1 MREEIVQHESRRA
14 DIKNKTMKISQKG
27 IDLIKKFE
35 GFRSEAYICPGGVIT
50 IGYGHTRNVK
60 YTDRISKEQ
69 AEQLLREDL
78 EKYEAAVLNYITANI
93 TQKQFDALVSL
104 CFNIGPAGFFNSP
117 VRRLVN
123 EDPNQLE
130 RIGIAFSRHNRAGGQ
145 VLPGLTKRR
154 EEEFK
159 LYKSDE

>member
-14 DIKNKTMKISQKG
+14 DIKNNTMKISQKG

-60 YTDRISKEQ
+60 YTDKVTKEQ

-78 EKYEAAVLNYITANI
+78 EKYEAAVLNYITVAL

-104 CFNIGPAGFFNSP
+104 CFNIGATGFFNSP

-123 EDPNQLE
+123 EDPHQLE
-130 RIGIAFSRHNRAGGQ
+130 RIGLAFSRHNRAGGQ
-145 VLPGLTKRR
+145 VLPGLTRRR